1 MAYETAMHIV
11 ELDVFPAAHGA
22 LGWPWIALD
31 AAHTRLAFAESERI
45 IATRGI
51 EGSKVVPG
59 PSFTLPEDLLLPA
72 TDPEKGLRAFAI
84 DSTGTQLAL
93 LGTGAEGGVL
103 VTLYDAAGEAQTRR
117 TRLADLAGGDLV
129 ARAIAFDRSGTRL
142 WISADS
148 EGESAILLVDA
159 RSHELFGI
167 ARGAV
172 FPPPAVHELHVH
184 PADDAV
190 LLLASCGEDGTIARV
205 AGWSGGDPHSVALL
219 PTALDAGAEPAGF
232 VGFSADLA
240 HVHLVE
246 AEALRT
252 HSWPGLME
260 LASVPLD
267 PEMVSNYAGVVLEH
281 RILVDGAA
289 EDEASDDAVMIFD
302 RTGLRGSRVKPPVP
316 TGMWVG
322 RFGRDGLVTVESK
335 GEPVTARIVR
345 LPPPGN

>member
-1 MAYETAMHIV
+1 MHIV
-11 ELDVFPAAHGA
+11 ELDVFAAAHGA
-22 LGWPWIALD
+22 LAWPWIALD
-31 AAHTRLAFAESERI
+31 ATHTRLAFAESGTT
-45 IATRGI
+45 IATRVLDGK
-51 EGSKVVPG
+51 GTTVTPG

-72 TDPEKGLRAFAI
+72 TDPEKGLRAFAL
-84 DSTGTQLAL
+84 DSAGTQLAL
-93 LGTGAEGGVL
+93 LGTGAEGGVV
-103 VTLYDAAGEAQTRR
+103 VTLQVAAGDAQTKR
-117 TRLADLAGGDLV
+117 TRLADLATGDLV
-129 ARAIAFDRSGTRL
+129 ARALAFDRTGTHL

-148 EGESAILLVDA
+148 ATESAILLVDA
-159 RSHELFGI
+159 SSHELLGI

-184 PADDAV
+184 PTDDAV
-190 LLLASCGEDGTIARV
+190 LLLASCGQDGTFARV
-205 AGWSGGDPHSVALL
+205 AGWSGGDPRSVALL
-219 PTALDAGAEPAGF
+219 PTALDEGAEPAGF
-232 VGFSADLA
+232 VGFSTDLA

-252 HSWPGLME
+252 HAWPGLME

-267 PEMVSNYAGVVLEH
+267 PEMVSSYAGVVLDH
-281 RILVDGAA
+281 RILVDGAV
-289 EDEASDDAVMIFD
+289 EDDASDDAVMIFD

-316 TGMWVG
+316 SGMWVG